1 MLFNMDSLYESSKKL
16 LYYLTHLYGYNNFIV
31 DEVDD
36 ELVRALRDAIVA
48 EDRVKAVQ
56 MYLRIDKELDEIR
69 NKHCYNSSW

>member
-48 EDRVKAVQ
+48 EVR
-56 MYLRIDKELDEIR
+56 R
-69 NKHCYNSSW
+69 NKK